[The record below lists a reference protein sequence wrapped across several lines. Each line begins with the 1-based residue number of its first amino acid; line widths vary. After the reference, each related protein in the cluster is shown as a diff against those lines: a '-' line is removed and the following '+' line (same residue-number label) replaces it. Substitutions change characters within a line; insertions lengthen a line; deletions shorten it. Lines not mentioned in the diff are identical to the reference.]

1 MPPVGSLIM
10 AISCD
15 GCGKELPRGRLRY
28 TVRINVIAAVDDLEI
43 NLLDLVRDHR
53 SEIQTLVDQ
62 MSQKESQELEDGVYK
77 SLHLDLCPACQKAY
91 LRSPLRF
98 RTEEGDIEPAMD
110 VEAFLRSL
118 GKKPP
123 SES

>member
-1 MPPVGSLIM
+1 MMG
-10 AISCD
+10 ISCD

-28 TVRINVIAAVDDLEI
+28 TVRINVTAAVDDLEI

-53 SEIQTLVDQ
+53 SEIQALVDQ

-77 SLHLDLCPACQKAY
+77 SLNLDLCPSCQKAY
-91 LRSPLRF
+91 LRSPLAF
-98 RTEEGDIEPAMD
+98 RTDDEHSEPAMD
-110 VEAFLRSL
+110 VETFLRSL